1 MGDCE
6 TPSEN
11 GLHEEQDTE
20 QDGSVPRVSG
30 GEGRGKDGRGIRRSK
45 TFNAVFQSTC
55 LIQTSAGMTYMYMY
69 MYNVH
74 VSCYCVVIPCLCV
87 SLCRL

>member
-1 MGDCE
+1 MGDSE

-11 GLHEEQDTE
+11 GLHEE

-30 GEGRGKDGRGIRRSK
+30 GEGRGKEGRGRSK

-55 LIQTSAGMTYMYMY
+55 KRVQA
-69 MYNVH
+69 
-74 VSCYCVVIPCLCV
+74 
-87 SLCRL
+87 